1 MFKKINS
8 ALSKIQKLPYKKTIL
23 IFFGILFFIFFTNDT
38 RLSQPH
44 IARINIENIIVQDNF
59 RYEKLSELSENKNT
73 KAVIAHINSPG
84 GTVVG
89 GETLYKSIKKIAENK
104 PFVSIMGELATSAA
118 YMASIGSE
126 YIFAQEGKIT
136 GSVGVL
142 VLSSEYTE
150 LSKKIGISTEII
162 KSGNLKAVPSPVEKL
177 TPEARDATQRIVSE
191 MSNNFINLVKIERD
205 LKPATV
211 DLISDGRIFTGKLAK
226 KLNLIDEIGNLEEAQ
241 IYLKK
246 KHNIINLPVV
256 DYKIIKEDSWIEEF
270 TSNLTGNFNLS
281 KLLNLHGLVSIWI
294 TN

>member
-126 YIFAQEGKIT
+126 YIFAQEGTIT

-226 KLNLIDEIGNLEEAQ
+226 KLNLID
-241 IYLKK
+241 
-246 KHNIINLPVV
+246 
-256 DYKIIKEDSWIEEF
+256 
-270 TSNLTGNFNLS
+270 
-281 KLLNLHGLVSIWI
+281 
-294 TN
+294 

>member
-1 MFKKINS
+1 
-8 ALSKIQKLPYKKTIL
+8 
-23 IFFGILFFIFFTNDT
+23 
-38 RLSQPH
+38 
-44 IARINIENIIVQDNF
+44 
-59 RYEKLSELSENKNT
+59 
-73 KAVIAHINSPG
+73 
-84 GTVVG
+84 
-89 GETLYKSIKKIAENK
+89 
-104 PFVSIMGELATSAA
+104 MGELATSAA

-126 YIFAQEGKIT
+126 YIFAQEGTIT